1 MQWLFYPSEKK
12 FSQWRFLLPSSP
24 TLGLLQDSTL
34 NSSSFVWPKCL
45 SSQRWRQTQKNK
57 PEVWLQV
64 LMITLRVYSGTDPH
78 TDLYLYFS
86 NAEVRE
92 QLLSRVRK
100 IPTER
105 KLPETDASSVYHQC
119 LDGEQ
124 VSLFFLFCRSQDPL
138 SWAACYGSYTNMAA
152 IRVFHFLYE
161 RFAWLCVIHR
171 CIGMKWMIVRIN
183 KVVESVLLI
192 ELFRIWHYDSDLQQ
206 IV

>member
-1 MQWLFYPSEKK
+1 
-12 FSQWRFLLPSSP
+12 
-24 TLGLLQDSTL
+24 
-34 NSSSFVWPKCL
+34 
-45 SSQRWRQTQKNK
+45 
-57 PEVWLQV
+57 
-64 LMITLRVYSGTDPH
+64 MITLRVYSGTDPH

-138 SWAACYGSYTNMAA
+138 S
-152 IRVFHFLYE
+152 
-161 RFAWLCVIHR
+161 
-171 CIGMKWMIVRIN
+171 
-183 KVVESVLLI
+183 
-192 ELFRIWHYDSDLQQ
+192 
-206 IV
+206 